1 MAESK
6 VPIIRAYPIDGRMT
20 VYDLEAP
27 GVAGPVLYHNHN
39 VVTDAGRQ
47 RGIEL
52 ISGLSAFTVRH
63 VAIGDNGVAQ
73 GPPRLLSVPTAPTRS
88 DVALDNEIYRK
99 EADSILLSAS
109 VANEVIYTAEFLT
122 ADGPFAFWSLS
133 EPVINEA
140 GLFANADDT
149 LFARRT
155 FPSIPFDVGDRL
167 GVRIV
172 WHLQLI

>member
-1 MAESK
+1 MAK
-6 VPIIRAYPIDGRMT
+6 IPVIRGYPIDGKMT
-20 VYDLEAP
+20 VYDLAAP
-27 GVAGPVLYHNHN
+27 GVPGPTLFHDHN

-52 ISGLSAFTVRH
+52 VGGLSTFTVRH
-63 VAIGDNGVAQ
+63 VGLGDNGVAQ
-73 GPPRLLSVPTAPTRS
+73 GPPRLLNVPTAATRS
-88 DVALDNEIYRK
+88 DTTLANEITRK
-99 EADSILLSAS
+99 EADSIVLSAS
-109 VANEVIYTAEFLT
+109 IANEIIYTAEFLT
-122 ADGPFAFWSLS
+122 ADGPFAFWALS
-133 EPVINEA
+133 QPVINEA